1 MKSKLSL
8 ILTLVSLWLCQMP
21 AMSQEEKTQQGIVE
35 HLIEA
40 SDSTLTIDMP
50 PTLLKELSMPT
61 QKTDGDNVNT
71 SHKHRTPQVSSNKN
85 KSAARTN
92 GFRIQIFS
100 DGRNQN
106 TLQAR
111 ARARAS
117 KVLSRFPKYNHQVYS
132 FSKSPNYYTRI
143 GNFST
148 RAEANAALAQL
159 RRAFPDFANE
169 MRVVPC
175 EVILMK

>member
-1 MKSKLSL
+1 MKSKILL
-8 ILTLVSLWLCQMP
+8 IFTFVSFWLYP
-21 AMSQEEKTQQGIVE
+21 STAMSQEEKTPQSIVE
-35 HLIEA
+35 HLVEA
-40 SDSTLTIDMP
+40 SDSSLTIDIP
-50 PTLLKELSMPT
+50 STLLKELSAPS
-61 QKTDGDNVNT
+61 QKNNVNHKQKVT
-71 SHKHRTPQVSSNKN
+71 SQQAGSHKVKPV
-85 KSAARTN
+85 AGRTN

-111 ARARAS
+111 ARARAN
-117 KVLSRFPKYNHQVYS
+117 KILSRFPKYNHQVYS

-148 RAEANAALAQL
+148 RAEANTALAQL
-159 RRAFPDFANE
+159 RKAFPAFANE
-169 MRVVPC
+169 MRIVSC